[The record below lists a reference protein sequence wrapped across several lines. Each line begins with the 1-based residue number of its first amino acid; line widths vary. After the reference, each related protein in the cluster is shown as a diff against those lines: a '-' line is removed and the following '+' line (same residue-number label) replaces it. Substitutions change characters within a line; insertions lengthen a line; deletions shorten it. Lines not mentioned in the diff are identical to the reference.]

1 MTGIRLEQM
10 DMSHVAEIL
19 EIERETFPT
28 PWTPGMFEQELQ
40 AGPSPEGPGSYAKVA
55 LNGERVV
62 GYAVGW
68 FVEGGV
74 HLMNIAVAREHRRRK
89 VGTLLITDLIETS
102 LAARKLII
110 ILEVRVSNKAA
121 QAFYEKFM
129 FERFGVRR
137 GYYADNREDAA
148 LMALDLTARAGR
160 KKRETRKSSTD

>member
-10 DMSHVAEIL
+10 DLTHITEIL
-19 EIERETFPT
+19 EIEGETFPT
-28 PWTPGMFEQELQ
+28 PWTRGMFEQELQ
-40 AGPSPEGPGSYAKVA
+40 TAPSSEGPGSYAKVA
-55 LNGERVV
+55 LIDECVA

-68 FVEGGV
+68 FVEGGA
-74 HLMNIAVAREHRRRK
+74 HLMNIAVAREFRRRK
-89 VGTLLITDLIETS
+89 VGTLLISDLIETS
-102 LAARKLII
+102 LAAGKLII
-110 ILEVRVSNKAA
+110 ILEVRVSNKPA

-137 GYYADNREDAA
+137 GYYADNREDAV